1 LKRSSL
7 LFLLPIAFSATA
19 MGDVFQILPDRAS
32 QNPTDIIDWTQL
44 GPSALF
50 TGSTIPTP
58 QLVTTFNG
66 NLVLVGNINGGDFL
80 RLDEGFGWT
89 GNFDF
94 GESLVATGNPNF
106 GFGGGG
112 PFAMEFAT
120 PIASFGFNIQA
131 DLYGPFTAGVEVF
144 DPFFSSLG
152 LFTFN
157 GVSAG
162 GENGSALFVGL
173 TDLTAVNIGA
183 IVISTDSGDP
193 LWNNDFAINDPSFG
207 TPEPASMV
215 LIGTVMAL
223 GAMLFRRKLWKAPVQ
238 EVQAR

>member
-1 LKRSSL
+1 
-7 LFLLPIAFSATA
+7 
-19 MGDVFQILPDRAS
+19 V
-32 QNPTDIIDWTQL
+32 
-44 GPSALF
+44 
-50 TGSTIPTP
+50 
-58 QLVTTFNG
+58 VTTFNG
-66 NLVLVGNINGGDFL
+66 DLVLVGNTNGGDFL

-94 GESLVATGNPNF
+94 GESLIWTGNPNII
-106 GFGGGG
+106 GGGG

-131 DLYGPFTAGVEVF
+131 DLLGPFTAGIEVF
-144 DPFFSSLG
+144 DPSFSSLG

-173 TDLTAVNIGA
+173 NDLSGANIGA
-183 IVISTDSGDP
+183 ILISTNSGDP
-193 LWNNDFAINDPSFG
+193 FWDNDFAINDPSFT

-215 LIGTVMAL
+215 LIGTVVFL
-223 GAMLFRRKLWKAPVQ
+223 GAVLFRRKLWKAPGQ
-238 EVQAR
+238 AVQAR